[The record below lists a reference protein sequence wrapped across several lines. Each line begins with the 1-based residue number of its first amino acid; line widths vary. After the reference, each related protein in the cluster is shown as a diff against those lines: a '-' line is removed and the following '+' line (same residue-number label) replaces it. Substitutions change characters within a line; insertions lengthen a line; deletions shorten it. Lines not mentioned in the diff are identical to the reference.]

1 MSQDGPCQDQA
12 ARSDDEA
19 TLIGPAKKKQKLSG
33 GLEPFLVDE
42 NNAMGTVRKVS
53 APRVRLM

>member
-1 MSQDGPCQDQA
+1 MSQDGPCRDQA